1 MHGNGLYQVGNDDKR
16 ESLYMFHA
24 DVIFK
29 KKILKP
35 QLVKSVD
42 VEPTDTYSK
51 LYGCSEAKGL
61 LPAQDLSRDNCS
73 DS

>member
-1 MHGNGLYQVGNDDKR
+1 
-16 ESLYMFHA
+16 MFHA